1 MTEPRDLVLLTK
13 AQRMLAQASTVD
25 EVKQLRDKAAA
36 VRAYAQKAR
45 LGRHLVVEASVVRIR
60 AERRLG
66 EMLKETQLAC
76 SVPGNQHTGPNDQ
89 RRPDTVL
96 LADLGISKNESSRS
110 QRIAELPAASF
121 EQYLAQCVETERE
134 PTFAGLRRLLRPG
147 SPNSGKHDTRRPTN
161 AALDSNSLLSIPE
174 GEYSTILAVPP
185 WPGGGEAGHS
195 PLTTDR
201 LCALRVAK
209 RCREQAHLYV
219 WTDSR
224 FLLDGFDVMDAWGFT
239 YQTSFVVVYENA
251 DQNAPWGD
259 AHHFLLAGV
268 RGALPFHEWSG
279 GSWLVSQRPANGSL
293 PDEIPKVIE
302 AASPG
307 PYLLL
312 FGSQDPLSADWTLCP
327 SNPTA

>member
-1 MTEPRDLVLLTK
+1 MRSSNFATK
-13 AQRMLAQASTVD
+13 R
-25 EVKQLRDKAAA
+25 LRSGPMPKRHGSAE
-36 VRAYAQKAR
+36 
-45 LGRHLVVEASVVRIR
+45 HLVVEASVVRIR

-66 EMLKETQLAC
+66 EMLKETQLAD
-76 SVPGNQHTGPNDQ
+76 SVPGNQHTGPNDR

-96 LADLGISKNESSRS
+96 LEDLGISKNESSRS

-147 SPNSGKHDTRRPTN
+147 SPNSGPHDTRRPTN
-161 AALDSNSLLSIPE
+161 AAPSTAIACCRIPE

-185 WPGGGEAGHS
+185 WPGAAVQPDTPRS
-195 PLTTDR
+195 RPTA
-201 LCALRVAK
+201 CASCQWQSDA
-209 RCREQAHLYV
+209 ESSAHLYV

-224 FLLDGFDVMDAWGFT
+224 FLIDGFDVMDAWGFA

-251 DQNAPWGD
+251 DPDAPWGD
-259 AHHFLLAGV
+259 AHHLLLAGM
-268 RGALPFHEWSG
+268 RGDLPFHEWSG
-279 GSWLVSQRPANGSL
+279 RSWLVCQRPANGSV

-312 FGSQDPLSADWTLCP
+312 FGSQDPLSADWTICP
-327 SNPTA
+327 LNPTA